1 VALPID
7 KAIAAGA
14 AWDRWPIPWPIVEP
28 NADGHFRWVHED
40 LNFFLSATRDKPH
53 WFDPTS
59 TEPALNILVVFTGI
73 PDGYVLTQDGQI
85 QGIVGLETPIFL
97 KDDPG
102 RINPQNRWGHF
113 VYQATT
119 TFGNVVDAWE
129 IGNEG
134 EFSLPP
140 DAYVRAMQIAC
151 QVINATDPTAQVLL
165 GAPEHLVALETAQ
178 GEKTDYGVL
187 LETLGTAIQKDSS
200 LRTCIDGLA
209 LHIYER
215 PDHTSY
221 IVDRI
226 ADRTAALDWRPAI
239 WITETG
245 IQHPDR
251 DEPDRDSPNQ
261 CRETS
266 FPCVSDEEQAAYLIQ
281 QYTLAN
287 QAFASKQRDG
297 MVFYHRLKDEFDRDS
312 RPEVN
317 DGPWGLVDFDNMPL
331 PAYHAIHLVSTVLG
345 DARYLH
351 EDNKADTTYRHLVFA
366 DPAGQHIHVLW
377 TTTAQEVIATFPVCG
392 QAACYQQNGTLC
404 SSTLWSNTGGIARIT
419 LPGATTRQTGQSN
432 DPFYPAPIV
441 GGKTFI
447 VVEETAGGQK

>member
-1 VALPID
+1 M
-7 KAIAAGA
+7 
-14 AWDRWPIPWPIVEP
+14 VEP
-28 NADGHFRWVHED
+28 NTDGHFRWVHED
-40 LNFFLSATRDKPH
+40 LNFFLSATRDKPR

-85 QGIVGLETPIFL
+85 QGIVGLEEPIFL
-97 KDDPG
+97 KDDPS
-102 RINPQNRWGHF
+102 RVNPQNRWGHF

-151 QVINATDPTAQVLL
+151 QVINTTDPTAQVLL
-165 GAPEHLVALETAQ
+165 GAPEHLVALETAR

-187 LETLGTAIQKDSS
+187 LETLGVAIQKDSS

-251 DEPDRDSPNQ
+251 DEPDRGPPDQ
-261 CRETS
+261 CRETG
-266 FPCVSDEEQAAYLIQ
+266 FPCVSDEEQAAYMIQ
-281 QYTLAN
+281 QYALASQALAN
-287 QAFASKQRDG
+287 KQRDG

-317 DGPWGLVDFDNMPL
+317 DGPWGLVDFDNTPL

-377 TTTAQEVIATFPVCG
+377 ATTAQEVTAAFPVCG

-404 SSTLWSNTGGIARIT
+404 SSTLWSNTEGIARII
-419 LPGATTRQTGQSN
+419 LPGATTRQTGQSD

-441 GGKTFI
+441 GGRTFI